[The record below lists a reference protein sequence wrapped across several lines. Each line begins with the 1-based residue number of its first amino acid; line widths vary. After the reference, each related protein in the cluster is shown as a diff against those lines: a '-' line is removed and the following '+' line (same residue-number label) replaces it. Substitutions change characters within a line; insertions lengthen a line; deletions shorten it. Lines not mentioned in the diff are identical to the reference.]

1 MSLGGARAHTLTV
14 SGGRLL
20 AENIADGRV
29 GRPPQLNCPS
39 DWNRIEMCTAWR
51 TLFPRI
57 DRFALRSGIVRP
69 RYPRPRQRAL
79 FIRTGYHFV
88 AWPRDNSIRANS
100 IRCALHDRANKSGG
114 KKKGR
119 KKEGRKKRGT
129 IFRNLTTFRFSI
141 FRLWLYISIL
151 LIVDRTKDVRV
162 AIFFYY
168 IVPLYVNISYKF

>member
-129 IFRNLTTFRFSI
+129 CDFSQFDHLSI
-141 FRLWLYISIL
+141 FNFQALIIYFD
-151 LIVDRTKDVRV
+151 IVDCWCTKDVRV

-168 IVPLYVNISYKF
+168 IVPLSEDCM

>member
-57 DRFALRSGIVRP
+57 DRFALRCSGIVRP

-114 KKKGR
+114 KKKEER
-119 KKEGRKKRGT
+119 KKEGKRGGRFFAIWPPFDFQFSGFDY
-129 IFRNLTTFRFSI
+129 IFRYCWSLIARRMSVLRYFFI
-141 FRLWLYISIL
+141 ILYHCM
-151 LIVDRTKDVRV
+151 
-162 AIFFYY
+162 
-168 IVPLYVNISYKF
+168 

>member
-141 FRLWLYISIL
+141 FRL
-151 LIVDRTKDVRV
+151 
-162 AIFFYY
+162 
-168 IVPLYVNISYKF
+168 